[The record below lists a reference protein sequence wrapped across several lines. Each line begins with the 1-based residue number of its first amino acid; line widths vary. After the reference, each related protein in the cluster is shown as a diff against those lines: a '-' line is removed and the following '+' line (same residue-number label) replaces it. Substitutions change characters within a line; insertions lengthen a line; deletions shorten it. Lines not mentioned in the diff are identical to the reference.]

1 MPELVLSLKGRQLKR
16 HLIARPFTTI
26 GRDPTNDVHID
37 NVGVSRHHASVVAR
51 GDDFVVLDA
60 SSANGIFVNG
70 EACKERPLSHG
81 DQIQVGK
88 YTLVF
93 IAEGGMTARELQDKA
108 PSERTRA
115 VPHLGRGENT
125 FALSADEIDKVL
137 AKAQQ
142 SRIDSGGAVRPP
154 PTRRPAGG
162 NLPQRAP
169 LPAVGGHRARQE
181 TVPGSFRRPEPR
193 NLTWLL
199 WTLTIALLA
208 AAGVIVWL
216 TLK

>member
-1 MPELVLSLKGRQLKR
+1 VLSLKGRQLKR
-16 HLIARPFTTI
+16 HLIARPFTTV

-70 EACKERPLSHG
+70 EACKERPLRHG

-93 IAEGGMTARELQDKA
+93 IAEGGLTARELQDKA
-108 PSERTRA
+108 PEERTRA

-137 AKAQQ
+137 AKTQQ
-142 SRIDSGGAVRPP
+142 ARLDSGRPLRPP
-154 PTRRPAGG
+154 PA
-162 NLPQRAP
+162 AP
-169 LPAVGGHRARQE
+169 LVAPARPLHQPQPPGAAGHRPRQQ

-193 NLTWLL
+193 NLTWLV

-216 TLK
+216 TLR